1 MLAVTRPQSRSYA
14 QRARAKGASSLSMA
28 ARRVGAFVLAHP
40 GSVALT
46 LLFGGLGAAVSANAL
61 WMQTEHHPAPL
72 FRQAALQPQRPAA
85 VPARKVPEAQPAAP
99 APAGEDAGAVIL
111 PPSRPPGLGRS
122 SEQGPATPAKP
133 ALGKHPAKDPVKEPA
148 KDPIADLLGGPAP
161 VPPAPI
167 KPGAGKGQTI
177 EKAARPATPAPAN
190 DAIAGLIDR
199 NR

>member
-1 MLAVTRPQSRSYA
+1 MLAVTRPQCRSYA
-14 QRARAKGASSLSMA
+14 QRARAKGASSLSKG

-46 LLFGGLGAAVSANAL
+46 LLFGGLGAAVSSNAL

-111 PPSRPPGLGRS
+111 PPARPPGLGRP
-122 SEQGPATPAKP
+122 SEQGSATLAKP
-133 ALGKHPAKDPVKEPA
+133 APGKHPVKDPV

-177 EKAARPATPAPAN
+177 EKAARPATPVPAN
-190 DAIAGLIDR
+190 DAIAGLIEQTAR
-199 NR
+199 NH